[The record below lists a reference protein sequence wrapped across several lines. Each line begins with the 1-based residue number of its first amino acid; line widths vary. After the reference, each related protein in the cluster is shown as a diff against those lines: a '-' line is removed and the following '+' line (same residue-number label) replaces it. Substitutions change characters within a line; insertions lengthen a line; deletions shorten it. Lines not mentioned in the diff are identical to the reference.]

1 MFCILLYSNERTFIN
16 SKKGG
21 DLVDED
27 LRCKLY
33 RLIKYKFATYPN
45 VADLAED
52 IVHDAY
58 VALRSSKAFRPEK
71 ENYGYLS
78 VVCIRLAYRKFM
90 TQAADIQQLS
100 IDTEGTSLINQ
111 GDIVNEIIQAED
123 THAVLESLK
132 VLRDIERIV
141 VTQRYYGDFSFT
153 KIAEI
158 NGLKLNTTFYNS
170 SAYTKPYIY
179 IVKNRRNIHCRKSFE
194 RSRGLLRV

>member
-1 MFCILLYSNERTFIN
+1 
-16 SKKGG
+16 
-21 DLVDED
+21 
-27 LRCKLY
+27 
-33 RLIKYKFATYPN
+33 
-45 VADLAED
+45 VAALAED

-158 NGLKLNTTFYNS
+158 NGLKLNTVLS
-170 SAYTKPYIY
+170 HH
-179 IVKNRRNIHCRKSFE
+179 RRALGKLRPRLTNILGYGKEHYYEQKA
-194 RSRGLLRV
+194 L

>member
-1 MFCILLYSNERTFIN
+1 MNE
-16 SKKGG
+16 
-21 DLVDED
+21 E
-27 LRCKLY
+27 LRRRLY
-33 RLIKYKFATYPN
+33 RFIKYKFATYPN

-90 TQAADIQQLS
+90 AQAADIQQLS
-100 IDTEGTSLINQ
+100 IDIEGTSLINQ
-111 GDIVNEIIQAED
+111 DDIVNEIIQAED

-153 KIAEI
+153 KIAEL
-158 NGLKLNTTFYNS
+158 NGLKLNTVLS
-170 SAYTKPYIY
+170 HH
-179 IVKNRRNIHCRKSFE
+179 RRALNKLRPQLTNILGYGKE
-194 RSRGLLRV
+194 QYYEQKAL